1 VEVSGP
7 GRVLI
12 EQLIKENE
20 RKGFLDTPALERIS
34 RSLALPSSRVF
45 SIAGQLEHFD
55 FFSRPGR
62 TVNVCCGPA
71 CALAGSDR
79 LYDSASEELGG
90 GDRGTRIHFSM
101 GSPYWHRPI
110 MVEVDDRRKRRLA
123 EKIKPADLGSLKA
136 LVKGASSNG
145 LRPLA
150 TGIETRAESLS
161 AKGERVATH
170 RRGRPRGDLALSKPE
185 LDPVTILGIIK
196 DSGILDTASG
206 CELAGLITEVAEGK
220 DGRRLVVCDVGG
232 SEPENSP
239 GPTIASLDPVGVL
252 EGLTIA
258 AFASGAD
265 EAVLVVPY
273 EDPEL
278 RDLFSKL
285 LSGLRKQ
292 RVASIKLELF
302 AIPNFIPCDREI
314 GIASLFG
321 GLTFSEGVTRAK
333 RSRRHL
339 WGRDVLVSVPEVFA
353 ALPWLLANGARA
365 YRGLRG
371 AGTRVVTI
379 GGKVKR
385 PCLAEVSLGSSL
397 DELISE
403 YAGGLPQRSEIKAIH
418 FGGVFGGPLRS
429 GAKRSSLRSL
439 YNKYGSTGV
448 SQLLAID
455 QSTCLVQWSEH
466 FARLAERL
474 CCGACVP
481 GRLGPPYVLRILSRI
496 RAGDGRPS
504 DLDEIEATV
513 DLMKEAS
520 LCPQG
525 GKVLNPVILSLQ
537 NFKKEFEEHVIERKC
552 AAGVCWPRS

>member
-1 VEVSGP
+1 MEVSGP
-7 GRVLI
+7 GRALI
-12 EQLIKENE
+12 EQLLKENE

-34 RSLALPSSRVF
+34 RSLAVPSSRVF

-55 FFSRPGR
+55 FFSRPDR

-79 LYDSASEELGG
+79 LYDSVSEELGG
-90 GDRGTRIHFSM
+90 GDRGARIHCSL

-123 EKIKPADLGSLKA
+123 EKIKPADLGSVNA

-161 AKGERVATH
+161 AKGERVVTH
-170 RRGRPRGDLALSKPE
+170 RRGRPSGGLVLSKPE

-196 DSGILDTASG
+196 DSRILDTGSG
-206 CELAGLITEVAEGK
+206 CELAGLMTEMTEGE
-220 DGRRLVVCDVGG
+220 DGRRLVACDVGG
-232 SEPENSP
+232 SELENSP
-239 GPTIASLDPVGVL
+239 GPTLASLDPVGVI
-252 EGLTIA
+252 EGMIIA
-258 AFASGAD
+258 AFALGAN
-265 EAVLVVPY
+265 EALVFLPY

-285 LSGLRKQ
+285 VSAVSKQ
-292 RVASIKLELF
+292 RVVGVKLELLE
-302 AIPNFIPCDREI
+302 IPNFIPCDREI

-333 RSRRHL
+333 QSRRHL

-365 YRGLRG
+365 YRRLRG

-385 PCLAEVSLGSSL
+385 PCLAEASLGASL

-418 FGGVFGGPLRS
+418 FGGAFGGPLRP

-439 YNKYGSTGV
+439 YDKYGWAGR
-448 SQLLAID
+448 SQVLAID
-455 QSTCLVQWSEH
+455 HSTCLVQWSEY

-481 GRLGPPYVLRILSRI
+481 GRLGPPYVLRILTRI
-496 RAGDGRPS
+496 RSGDGRPS

-513 DLMKEAS
+513 DLMKETS

-525 GKVLNPVILSLQ
+525 GKVLNPVILSLE

-552 AAGVCWPRS
+552 AAGVCWPRR